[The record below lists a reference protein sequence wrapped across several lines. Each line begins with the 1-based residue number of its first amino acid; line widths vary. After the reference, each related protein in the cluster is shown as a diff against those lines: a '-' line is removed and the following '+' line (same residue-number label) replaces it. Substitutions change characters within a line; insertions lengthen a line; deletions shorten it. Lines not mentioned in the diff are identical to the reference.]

1 MELFISWLQSLATPE
16 EAPNLT
22 AGAACPCAEPVTNSS
37 TATTTEYITA
47 SEAAQQDEGIGVSA
61 YIFLGIWMVV
71 LYHIAH
77 IIWLERH
84 RFQQTQA
91 AHQAG
96 DVEALRTL
104 APVASTAAVWW
115 CSGDLLSKLCDVS
128 HVKVLLVLSATLLVV
143 GGIGHSAL
151 SQASIQ
157 ESLWRSWIWIADPD
171 GGESALPGG
180 HAVGVVVS
188 IGGMLI
194 FALLLSL
201 ITSAFEDFLWQI
213 RHGSIPVVEGDHI
226 VILGY
231 ERSAIWMIEELC
243 CAMETSGGG
252 LIAILSTEGKAEV
265 ESWIQHADIDL
276 RNSSVVVRSGL
287 PYNEEDLTR
296 VAVQTARRIVVL
308 ANRKISREEAD
319 AQTLNVL
326 LTLQGLDYT
335 NSKDHASLDYHASG
349 LFEGLERFNEDIS
362 AWETSQVRDM
372 SSMFRGAKAFK
383 MPIGRNKSNTIE
395 HA

>member
-1 MELFISWLQSLATPE
+1 MRHPTWGVILLAAALLEVSAASHARKAHGTMNEEEDEQEECTQGAPFVEEPEPTEVSWLNLDKVSSDLSKVPE
-16 EAPNLT
+16 EF
-22 AGAACPCAEPVTNSS
+22 G
-37 TATTTEYITA
+37 
-47 SEAAQQDEGIGVSA
+47 
-61 YIFLGIWMVV
+61 
-71 LYHIAH
+71 YHIAH

-115 CSGDLLSKLCDVS
+115 CSGDLLSKLLGLCDVS

-213 RHGSIPVVEGDHI
+213 RHGSIPVVEGTTVDD
-226 VILGY
+226 
-231 ERSAIWMIEELC
+231 RELC